1 MTRVLIVD
9 DNSTNLYLLDALLRG
24 YGMEV
29 ISAENGRDALDKAR
43 LDPPDL
49 IVTDILMPVMD
60 GYALCRQWKKEE
72 ALKDIPLVFYTATYT
87 DPKDEALAIG
97 LGADRFIVKPQ
108 EPDVFMKII
117 EEVLKEKNHA
127 KPAPEGPLGEE
138 MEFFRQH
145 NEVLFRKLEKKMLDL
160 ETANGHLKALEE
172 RYRLCFKNVMDVVCM
187 VDTDFKFVNVSPS
200 VERIL
205 GYGPQEFVG
214 QPVSCLQQIF
224 APESFELA
232 LTNIDLALKG
242 HEFPAT
248 VYRFFSKDGVEKFGE
263 ISASPVT
270 REGGVIGI
278 ICVARDITDR
288 LAAERMLRQRQEML
302 TRTEN
307 IAHIGSWEWDVATDA
322 VTWSDELYRI
332 LQRDPSAGDPSFS
345 GYAEL
350 LHPDDGALFREAAE
364 SAVTGGTPYQLEV
377 RVLRPDG
384 TVRHCLERGYPEK
397 GADGKVVRLFGSLQD
412 VTEFRLARERIEHLN
427 TVLRAIREVNQLIV
441 RERDQETLIREGCRL
456 LVKNRG
462 YASAMIILTD
472 ENDRPV
478 SWSGAGMD
486 AAFGSMTA
494 LLGGGEL
501 PPCCDHARSG
511 EGVVCIKADDRVC
524 VMCPVAAMYTGSDAM
539 CTRLVNNGNALG
551 YFSVV
556 TERDIEAD
564 AEERGLFAE
573 MAGDIAYA
581 LHVMQKDRARE
592 KIEQDHLSLQSRMVQ
607 AQKLESVGRLAG
619 GVAHDYNNM
628 LGVIIG
634 YAELAMDR
642 VAPGDPLHADL
653 KEILNAAKR
662 SSEITRKL
670 LAFARKQPISPRVL
684 DLNGT
689 VESMLKM
696 LRRLIGEN
704 IELAWLPGA
713 RLWPVKIDPV
723 QLDQILANLCVNAR
737 DAIGDGAGRIIIETD
752 NVTLDES
759 YRFGSEGF
767 LPGDFVL
774 LAVTDNGCGM
784 DKETL
789 EMIFEPF
796 FTTKSLGKGTGLGL
810 ATVYGIVKQNDGFIK
825 VYSEPGKRTIFKIYL
840 PRRSEEAGEEEA
852 KGPVEIPRGRGETVL
867 IVEDEPAIKKMGGAM
882 LEKLGYRVLEA
893 GTPAEAMDISE
904 KHLGNIHL
912 LLTDMVMPE
921 MDGRDLAG
929 RLTAMR
935 PGTRVLFMSGYT
947 AAVIAGHGVLEQGV
961 QFIQKPFS
969 IGDLAAKVREVL
981 TAS

>member
-24 YGMEV
+24 HGMEV
-29 ISAENGRDALDKAR
+29 TSAENGRDALDKAR

-60 GYALCRQWKKEE
+60 GYALCRQWKSEE
-72 ALKDIPLVFYTATYT
+72 ALKAIPFVFYTATYT
-87 DPKDEALAIG
+87 DPKDEEFAIG
-97 LGADRFIVKPQ
+97 LGADRFILKPQ
-108 EPDVFMKII
+108 EPEVFMKII
-117 EEVLKEKNHA
+117 EEVLREKYRA
-127 KPAPEGPLGEE
+127 RKAPAGPLGEE

-145 NEVLFRKLEKKMLDL
+145 NEVLFRKLEKKMQDL
-160 ETANGHLKALEE
+160 ETANGHLKSLEE
-172 RYRLCFKNVMDVVCM
+172 QYRLSFENIIDVVFM
-187 VDTDFKFVNVSPS
+187 IGSDLKFVNMSPS

-205 GYGPQEFVG
+205 GYGPQEFIG
-214 QPVSCLQQIF
+214 QPVSCLEKIF
-224 APESFELA
+224 TPESFELA
-232 LTNIDLALKG
+232 LTNIDLALRG
-242 HEFPAT
+242 HRFPEM
-248 VYRFFSKDGVEKFGE
+248 VYRFLSKDGTEIFGE

-270 REGGVIGI
+270 REGGIIGI

-288 LAAERMLRQRQEML
+288 LAAERMLRRRQEML

-307 IAHIGSWEWDVATDA
+307 IAHIGSWEWDLATDA

-332 LQRDPSAGDPSFS
+332 LQCDPPAGAPSFS
-345 GYAEL
+345 GYAGL
-350 LHPDDGALFREAAE
+350 FHPDDGARIREAAE

-397 GADGKVVRLFGSLQD
+397 DADGKVVRLFGSLQD

-511 EGVVCIKADDRVC
+511 EGVACFKAENGVC
-524 VMCPVAAMYTGSDAM
+524 VRCPLAAMYTGSDAM
-539 CTRLVNNGNALG
+539 CTRLVSNGNALG

-564 AEERGLFAE
+564 AEEQGLFAE

-592 KIEQDHLSLQSRMVQ
+592 KIEQDHLSLQSRMIQ

-670 LAFARKQPISPRVL
+670 LAFARKQPIRPRVL

-704 IELAWLPGA
+704 VELAWLPGA

-723 QLDQILANLCVNAR
+723 QLDQVLANLCVNAR

-752 NVTLDES
+752 NVTFDES
-759 YRFGSEGF
+759 YRSGSEGF

-840 PRRSEEAGEEEA
+840 PRRSEEAGEVEA
-852 KGPVEIPRGRGETVL
+852 KEPVEIPKGRGETVL

-893 GTPAEAMDISE
+893 GTPAEAMDISG

-929 RLTAMR
+929 RLTALR

-969 IGDLAAKVREVL
+969 IGDLAVKVREVL